1 MEVTSLERKTLDS
14 SLFSFP
20 ADWVKQDMMGM
31 QERMKAMREQKQ
43 QGSEDF
49 SKMMEHMKK
58 RKSETSGA
66 EAAAG
71 EGAESQPDVKDMMK
85 QFGEMMKKSQ
95 PPQSGQ

>member
-1 MEVTSLERKTLDS
+1 
-14 SLFSFP
+14 
-20 ADWVKQDMMGM
+20 
-31 QERMKAMREQKQ
+31 
-43 QGSEDF
+43 
-49 SKMMEHMKK
+49 MMEHMKK

-85 QFGEMMKKSQ
+85 QLGEMMKKSQ